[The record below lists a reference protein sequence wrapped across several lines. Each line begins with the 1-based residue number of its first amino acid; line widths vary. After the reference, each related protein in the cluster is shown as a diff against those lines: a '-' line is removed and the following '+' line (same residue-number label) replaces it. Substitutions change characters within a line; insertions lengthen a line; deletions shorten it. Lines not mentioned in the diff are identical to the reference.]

1 MTYDYMAKGRGV
13 HGEVM
18 DGWMLPDILAPG
30 TSNIHT
36 APPLLPGAT
45 SQHQINLNKLVYVQ
59 CPKGPMILG
68 KGEKSVRATHF
79 MSSVTERSR
88 LE

>member
-45 SQHQINLNKLVYVQ
+45 SQHQINLNKPIQDGGDADAPLWLREAIK
-59 CPKGPMILG
+59 KG
-68 KGEKSVRATHF
+68 A
-79 MSSVTERSR
+79 
-88 LE
+88 

>member
-45 SQHQINLNKLVYVQ
+45 SQHQIKPQ
-59 CPKGPMILG
+59 
-68 KGEKSVRATHF
+68 
-79 MSSVTERSR
+79 
-88 LE
+88 